1 MNFMGSKMP
10 PPLESFGYVMH
21 PADAEEPILSPVM
34 RRVLLEWLEE
44 YWARDALAEVGLQAR
59 RRALLNGLP
68 GTGKTTLAHH
78 LAARIGLPLLVVQ
91 SEKVIS
97 KYVGESAQHVGGLFE
112 ALTASA
118 QAGDPHFL
126 FLDEFDSLAARRR
139 DGESSADQSYNHMV
153 NTLLAHLERHDGFV
167 IAATNFGDRI
177 DEAVWRRF
185 EINITLELPGLNE
198 RKRILARYLAPFVLP
213 PAALQALAGAM
224 DSATPALMRQFA
236 ESIKRQIV
244 VGEAAG
250 WVMNRQT
257 VIERVLATVRP
268 HPDAQQPRL
277 WTEGVN
283 DASVAHFPWPLHRA
297 LDDYQQEEN

>member
-44 YWARDALAEVGLQAR
+44 YWARDALAEV
-59 RRALLNGLP
+59 
-68 GTGKTTLAHH
+68 
-78 LAARIGLPLLVVQ
+78 GLPLLVVQ

-244 VGEAAG
+244 AAG